1 MIPAQAMQGGQIES
15 VNTPLEA
22 KPPTDQAKPSTLS
35 TPSFKKRP
43 VQMLTPGRVNLV
55 KRKIINNSGE
65 AKSPKTGDNAAE
77 GDAQSKNFTPD
88 PLPQNNSTAQGENA
102 QVPQP
107 AQEPQPAPELQ
118 LSQELQLAE
127 KLDAD
132 KGNEGSIIHPFSPFT
147 PLP

>member
-1 MIPAQAMQGGQIES
+1 MTPMSKARVTPMIPAQAMQGGQIES

-88 PLPQNNSTAQGENA
+88 PLLKITAQHRARTLRYLNPRRNRNPRRSSNCLKSCNLLRSSTQTRA
-102 QVPQP
+102 TK
-107 AQEPQPAPELQ
+107 AA
-118 LSQELQLAE
+118 
-127 KLDAD
+127 
-132 KGNEGSIIHPFSPFT
+132 
-147 PLP
+147 